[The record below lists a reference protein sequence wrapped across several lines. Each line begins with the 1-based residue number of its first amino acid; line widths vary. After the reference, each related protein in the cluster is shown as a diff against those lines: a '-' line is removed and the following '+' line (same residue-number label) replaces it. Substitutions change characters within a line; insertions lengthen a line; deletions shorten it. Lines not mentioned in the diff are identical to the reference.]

1 MYLICSCCGLIIGIL
16 FGPLFPLPVFLA
28 FTGLIP
34 FFIALKVKPHGRA
47 VVLAGLFTITFFS
60 GNFLYTCNLPE
71 NDEQELSF
79 YNDKDNIIHLKGMI
93 KRDPEP
99 GDRNTRLQ
107 VDITS
112 VLVNDEWMNIS
123 GTALVFVPV
132 YSDYNYGDLL
142 LIEGSPETPP
152 QLEDFDYETYL
163 ARKGIY
169 SSIYYPKITVL
180 GTGTG
185 IKAVQWIYSFRNDMA
200 RVIGKTIPEPHASLT
215 KGILLGMRSAIPS
228 STRDE
233 FSYTGTAHL
242 LAISGLHLTIIA
254 GILVSVGIRIFGRKG
269 YVYVWMTIA
278 AIWLYAVLTGMNP
291 PVLRSVQMISVFLA
305 AELFGR
311 QRSSIVALFFA
322 TALMSGFNPQLLWDP
337 SFQLSF
343 TAMVGLLFIFP
354 LLQSLSRRVIISRLG
369 ENGILT
375 GIIAAIADSFSVS
388 FSATATVWPLI
399 AYYFGT
405 ISPGGPVATFFTLPA
420 LPGVI
425 VAGFLTGVT
434 GLIFL
439 PAAQVIAWIGWIFTS
454 YVLLVVKVF
463 TFIPAIE
470 NQSIGILP
478 IAIYYSV
485 LILILRFIHRRS
497 QNSEITSPAPGF
509 MSLVP
514 HKWIVSPL
522 LVLTAFTLV
531 FAFSMPDGKLH
542 VYFLDVGQGDAILV
556 SKGSRQILVDGGP
569 SPQAITTALGKE
581 MPFWDR
587 SIDMVVLTHPDA
599 DHITGLIEVLH
610 RYEVKQVLNPE
621 IEVYSGLY
629 AEFLELIKIKDIPT
643 VLTEAGQRINLSEDV
658 YLDVLNPFPGVQY
671 SDMDNKSVALR
682 LESGL
687 ISFLLTGDI
696 MKEAEYNL
704 LLRRAVKESTVLKLA
719 HHGSAS
725 STTDE
730 FLTVVNPQIA
740 VISAGKDNRYG
751 HPDKEVLA
759 RLEMKGDIS
768 IFNTGIHG
776 TIEFIYDGNNVRVKT
791 EK

>member
-1 MYLICSCCGLIIGIL
+1 MYLICLCCGLIIGIL
-16 FGPLFPLPVFLA
+16 SGPLLPLPVILV

-34 FFIALKVKPHGRA
+34 FSVALKVKLYRRA
-47 VVLAGLFTITFFS
+47 TILAGLFMITFFS
-60 GNFLYTCNLPE
+60 GNYLYTCNLPE
-71 NDEQELSF
+71 NNEQELSF
-79 YNDKDNIIHLKGMI
+79 YNEKDNVHLKGMI

-112 VLVNDEWMNIS
+112 ISVNDKWMSIS

-180 GTGTG
+180 DTGTG
-185 IKAVQWIYSFRNDMA
+185 IKPMEWIYSFRNNMA
-200 RVIGKTIPEPHASLT
+200 RVIDQTIPEPHASLT
-215 KGILLGMRSAIPS
+215 KGILLGMRSTIPS

-254 GILVSVGIRIFGRKG
+254 GILVSLGIRIFGRKG

-291 PVLRSVQMISVFLA
+291 PVLRSVQMISLFLA

-311 QRSSIVALFFA
+311 QRSSIIALFFA
-322 TALMSGFNPQLLWDP
+322 AALMSAFNPHLLWNP

-343 TAMVGLLFIFP
+343 TAMVGLVFIFP
-354 LLQSLSRRVIISRLG
+354 LLQSLSRKATISRSG
-369 ENGILT
+369 ENGILS
-375 GIIAAIADSFSVS
+375 GITTAIADSFGVS
-388 FSATATVWPLI
+388 FSAIAAVWPLI

-405 ISPGGPVATFFTLPA
+405 ISPVAPVATFFTLPA

-425 VAGFLTGVT
+425 VTGFLTGVT

-439 PAAQVIAWIGWIFTS
+439 PAAQVIAWTGWIFTS

-470 NQSIGILP
+470 NQSIEILP
-478 IAIYYSV
+478 IIIYYAV
-485 LILILRFIHRRS
+485 LILIIRFIYRRNP
-497 QNSEITSPAPGF
+497 NSEITVPAAGVI
-509 MSLVP
+509 SLIP
-514 HKWIVSPL
+514 KKWIVSPL
-522 LVLTAFTLV
+522 LVLSVFTLV
-531 FAFSMPDGKLH
+531 FAFSMPDEKLH
-542 VYFLDVGQGDAILV
+542 VCFLDVGQGDAILV

-569 SPQAITTALGKE
+569 GPQAITTALGKE

-587 SIDMVVLTHPDA
+587 SIDLVVLTHPDA
-599 DHITGLIEVLH
+599 DHITGLIEVLR
-610 RYEVKQVLNPE
+610 RYEVKQVLYPDMD
-621 IEVYSGLY
+621 IYSGLH
-629 AEFLELIKIKDIPT
+629 AEFLEFIKEKDITT
-643 VLTEAGQRINLSEDV
+643 VLAEAGQRITLSEGIC
-658 YLDVLNPFPGVQY
+658 LDVLNPFPGVQY
-671 SDMDNKSVALR
+671 SDMDNNSVVLR
-682 LESGL
+682 LGSGS
-687 ISFLLTGDI
+687 ISYLLTGDI

-704 LLRRAVKESTVLKLA
+704 LLRRAVKGTTVLKLA

-740 VISAGKDNRYG
+740 IVSAGLDNRYG
-751 HPDKEVLA
+751 HPDEEVLE
-759 RLEMKGDIS
+759 RLETKGNIS
-768 IFNTGIHG
+768 IFNTIIHG
-776 TIEFIYDGNNVRVKT
+776 TIEFISDGINVRIKT